1 MTGLLPQPPHP
12 QLSMAFD
19 LPYLRARAL
28 ERRLTDDELAALT
41 GIPTTDWDSH
51 LTPQTLSSA
60 ALIALAHALGTPP
73 ESLLRQPDAPC
84 QPSHRSPQLAP
95 HAAVLHAA
103 LIETGRIHPDDL
115 ASALEWDPTRLKRA
129 AAALK
134 AHLHQANSPQR
145 LIHTET
151 TIHLASLP
159 GLLTTRQLSSLYST
173 GHTAAA
179 LSPGEATAAADLLQR
194 TVRGLPVDVP
204 AAQIPRLAN
213 RRLLTPAGPPTPHP
227 DLLFAMGLTASPMTE
242 PPPVPPTAAPLDAH
256 TAPATDQNPPQAS
269 GTAVSP
275 LRPPGTL
282 T

>member
-1 MTGLLPQPPHP
+1 MTDPHP
-12 QLSMAFD
+12 PNLQTPLAFD
-19 LPYLRARAL
+19 LPFLRARAM
-28 ERRLTDDELAALT
+28 ECRLTDDELTALT

-60 ALIALAHALGTPP
+60 ALIALAHALNTPP
-73 ESLLRQPDAPC
+73 DALLRQPDTPHNPPT
-84 QPSHRSPQLAP
+84 QPATGP
-95 HAAVLHAA
+95 HSAVLHAA

-129 AAALK
+129 AAILK

-151 TIHLASLP
+151 TIHLAALP
-159 GLLTTRQLSSLYST
+159 GLLTGRQLNSLYST

-179 LSPGEATAAADLLQR
+179 LSPGEATAAADLLHR
-194 TVRGLPVDVP
+194 AVRGLPVDVP

-213 RRLLTPAGPPTPHP
+213 RRLLAPEGLPAPHP
-227 DLLFAMGLTASPMTE
+227 DLLFALGLAASPTTE
-242 PPPVPPTAAPLDAH
+242 PPLNPATIAPDDAHPRPPTALACAPRIP
-256 TAPATDQNPPQAS
+256 APPSTRSDHQGS
-269 GTAVSP
+269 
-275 LRPPGTL
+275 L